1 MEAVQESKDLSLAE
15 RIRLRQKS
23 LEEVRSKYEKVWDE
37 ICDLVNIRRE
47 NLDEEGGKIG
57 TKSYSGYPV
66 IAWGRLV
73 SGFQGH
79 LVSRNLTW
87 FQFKFTNE
95 ELKSH
100 KVGKVWL
107 ADCTQYF
114 YELFDNTNYYDAFNQ
129 YVEDASS
136 IGTADLYTEENVSRF
151 QPHFRVISPYE
162 FYIAEN
168 VWNDVDTV
176 HRVFELSA
184 REAYKRWGDNLSKRV
199 VDAAEKAS
207 TMDDK
212 FTFIHA
218 VFPNEDRV
226 YSGAE
231 SKGTRGMPFTS
242 VYIEEVAD
250 EEDVILSQSGFN
262 QNPHKVWRWK
272 KNLREWYGRSPAH
285 NALVDLLR
293 LNQMSYK
300 MLQAAE
306 LAVNPPWM
314 VPAIHRGQERHGPGG
329 KNYYSQYDRERHE
342 PLTTG
347 INYPIGKDREDDI
360 RRIIDKHFMVDFFL
374 MLAQMEGRGQKT
386 ATEILEM
393 QGEKAAVLGTAV
405 GNLQSESLDP
415 LFNRLWDMESEAGR
429 LPPMPEE
436 LTEYVG
442 KPIEVDYLG
451 PLAQIQQKAFKTRG
465 AVDSIRIAAPLAEM
479 SPAALD
485 YVNFDILIKEILE
498 ANGMPQRAIRSD
510 EEVQA
515 LRQERGQ
522 RALQEEQRQKLLEA
536 LDKVPGL
543 EKEIEPG
550 STLDKLLQSSGMLAG
565 IAS

>member
-1 MEAVQESKDLSLAE
+1 
-15 RIRLRQKS
+15 
-23 LEEVRSKYEKVWDE
+23 
-37 ICDLVNIRRE
+37 
-47 NLDEEGGKIG
+47 
-57 TKSYSGYPV
+57 
-66 IAWGRLV
+66 
-73 SGFQGH
+73 
-79 LVSRNLTW
+79 
-87 FQFKFTNE
+87 
-95 ELKSH
+95 
-100 KVGKVWL
+100 
-107 ADCTQYF
+107 
-114 YELFDNTNYYDAFNQ
+114 
-129 YVEDASS
+129 
-136 IGTADLYTEENVSRF
+136 
-151 QPHFRVISPYE
+151 
-162 FYIAEN
+162 
-168 VWNDVDTV
+168 
-176 HRVFELSA
+176 
-184 REAYKRWGDNLSKRV
+184 
-199 VDAAEKAS
+199 
-207 TMDDK
+207 
-212 FTFIHA
+212 
-218 VFPNEDRV
+218 
-226 YSGAE
+226 
-231 SKGTRGMPFTS
+231 
-242 VYIEEVAD
+242 
-250 EEDVILSQSGFN
+250 
-262 QNPHKVWRWK
+262 
-272 KNLREWYGRSPAH
+272 
-285 NALVDLLR
+285 
-293 LNQMSYK
+293 
-300 MLQAAE
+300 
-306 LAVNPPWM
+306 
-314 VPAIHRGQERHGPGG
+314 
-329 KNYYSQYDRERHE
+329 
-342 PLTTG
+342 
-347 INYPIGKDREDDI
+347 
-360 RRIIDKHFMVDFFL
+360 
-374 MLAQMEGRGQKT
+374 
-386 ATEILEM
+386 M